1 MIHQKKLMKHIIL
14 LLEERIMKIEDIIK
28 AKYEKLSAGQ
38 KKIAE
43 YLLNNKIEYG
53 MSTAAQLARKVDVSE
68 TTIIRL
74 SYALGFDSFTHM
86 QKELQKQFL
95 KDGEKLNYVQQNQNS
110 IDKKGGLFQSIIERD
125 ISILQNMSNNLNDL
139 LLWQTATILME
150 ADEVKIAGFRAS
162 YTSAHWFYLKLSMM
176 RENVNLINSASHSFP
191 EHLLFN
197 QDKKNVIVLLSFP
210 SYVAETLRIAE
221 IAKEQ
226 GVTVIAI
233 TDRVLSSVGRIA
245 DVCLTTDINVDSE
258 SLISISSVLSLLNLV
273 TAAIESKY
281 DEKVSERVKKI
292 TEMHANNNYFLE

>member
-1 MIHQKKLMKHIIL
+1 MN
-14 LLEERIMKIEDIIK
+14 IEDIIK
-28 AKYEKLSAGQ
+28 SKYEKLSAGQ

-95 KDGEKLNYVQQNQNS
+95 EDGERLSNSQQYQS
-110 IDKKGGLFQSIIERD
+110 SDDAKGGLFQSIIERD
-125 ISILQNMSNNLNDL
+125 ISILQNMSNNLNEM
-139 LLWQTATILME
+139 LLWQTADILME

-221 IAKEQ
+221 IAKKQ

-245 DVCLTTDINVDSE
+245 DVCLTTDINVASE
-258 SLISISSVLSLLNLV
+258 NLISVSSVLSLLNLV

-281 DEKVSERVKKI
+281 DKKVSDRVKKI
-292 TEMHANNNYFLE
+292 TQMHANNNYFLE